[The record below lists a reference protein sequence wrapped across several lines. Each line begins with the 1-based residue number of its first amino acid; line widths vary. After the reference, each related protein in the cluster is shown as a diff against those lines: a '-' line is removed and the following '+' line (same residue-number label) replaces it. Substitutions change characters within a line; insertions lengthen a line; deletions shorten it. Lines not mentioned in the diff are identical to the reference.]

1 MRPTCHVSRCS
12 ERSPSAWALGTST
25 SSPVLSGVRRHPH
38 PSAPLLTPHAHPHS
52 PAADHRRRVARR
64 AAVSGDS
71 PVVTSASVLCC
82 CTFAWLWRSDAL
94 SPQWC
99 ARIHTWARRGRVRG
113 PDWAGV
119 RRLRRRVRGR
129 RRHCVACGHATCSEC
144 RSGDSPD
151 RAKFCQDC
159 KLDRAGDCVQQVDA
173 VHAGAAAS
181 PGPGSGAGPRRRV
194 LGDQLQP
201 RLLSPRP
208 QGLRQVRRKQ
218 ERAPRASPRRR
229 RRALGRRG
237 RQRARSPPP
246 RARPGPP
253 WASRARPPC
262 PCPCS
267 PSSPPS
273 CLPGRSRRPRRGRG
287 GAHGGRGEG
296 RREARGVPRPA
307 GGHGRPRPSRGLF
320 RGRGGQGGSGAAGRR
335 GPRGPGD
342 ALRPRRP
349 RRRPAREGRRTVVD
363 GLAVLEGA
371 TPTGSGAER
380 VHQVRVRGGGGGAR
394 GRSRASANAPSAGGR
409 PAPRGP
415 GRGWPGL
422 RQPRPPPT
430 WSMRAPCAGTRRT
443 RAQRHSVSRR
453 LATAAAAR
461 SALAPTNACAA
472 PGATPSTSAWRTSTS
487 TTARLDF
494 DRFCANAPKPK
505 TAMFSVPQW
514 RGTHGLIRHVFG
526 GRGSCPSGGS
536 CLSRWAVPGHV
547 HWHLACR
554 WLVSPSRP

>member
-1 MRPTCHVSRCS
+1 
-12 ERSPSAWALGTST
+12 
-25 SSPVLSGVRRHPH
+25 
-38 PSAPLLTPHAHPHS
+38 
-52 PAADHRRRVARR
+52 
-64 AAVSGDS
+64 
-71 PVVTSASVLCC
+71 VVTSASVSCC

-181 PGPGSGAGPRRRV
+181 PGPGSCAGPRRRV

-246 RARPGPP
+246 RARPGLRGP
-253 WASRARPPC
+253 RARGPRAHARAP
-262 PCPCS
+262 
-267 PSSPPS
+267 
-273 CLPGRSRRPRRGRG
+273 RPR
-287 GAHGGRGEG
+287 
-296 RREARGVPRPA
+296 PRPA
-307 GGHGRPRPSRGLF
+307 SRGGHAGHAVA
-320 RGRGGQGGSGAAGRR
+320 GAALTAVEAKAVARHEACHDLPAGMGALAQVEGSSAGVAGRADPAPLVAEDHEVPETPC
-335 GPRGPGD
+335 GHG
-342 ALRPRRP
+342 ALVGVPH
-349 RRRPAREGRRTVVD
+349 EKVVD

-443 RAQRHSVSRR
+443 RTAPQRESSPGDCRCRAFCACSNERVRCSGCHALHEC
-453 LATAAAAR
+453 LAHVDEHD
-461 SALAPTNACAA
+461 SE
-472 PGATPSTSAWRTSTS
+472 
-487 TTARLDF
+487 ARL
-494 DRFCANAPKPK
+494 
-505 TAMFSVPQW
+505 
-514 RGTHGLIRHVFG
+514 
-526 GRGSCPSGGS
+526 
-536 CLSRWAVPGHV
+536 
-547 HWHLACR
+547 
-554 WLVSPSRP
+554 